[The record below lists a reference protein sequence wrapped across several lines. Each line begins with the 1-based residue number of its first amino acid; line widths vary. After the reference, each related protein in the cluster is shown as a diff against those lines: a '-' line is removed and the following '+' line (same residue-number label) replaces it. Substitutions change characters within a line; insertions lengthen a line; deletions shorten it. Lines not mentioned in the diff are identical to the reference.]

1 MSGMEP
7 EIRIFL
13 KKIVSSVFM
22 GLFWMMLNMTF
33 GIYYGLLFVDPKI
46 RIGNIIFYIFSATS
60 LLALI
65 WFYRRLWKTRF
76 PHG

>member
-7 EIRIFL
+7 EVRIFL
-13 KKIVSSVFM
+13 KKIVSSVFL
-22 GLFWMMLNMTF
+22 GLFWMMINMTL

-46 RIGNIIFYIFSATS
+46 TLGNIIFYLFLPAS

-65 WFYRRLWKTRF
+65 WFYRRTWKSKF
-76 PHG
+76 PHS